1 MLIVVYK
8 FIVREINDVIDI
20 YIWYIWEYK
29 VGKLKLWVYMYMM
42 LLICVM
48 NDDLKWKIV

>member
-20 YIWYIWEYK
+20 YIFENIWL
-29 VGKLKLWVYMYMM
+29 V
-42 LLICVM
+42 
-48 NDDLKWKIV
+48 N